1 MNQSTIAV
9 LFSFALY
16 ALYVLLPVL
25 PAVVI
30 YRMFPKTRVAVSG
43 PLSKL
48 SFKASGAF
56 AAYVVTVFLGY
67 SLVNQSLQLI
77 RNMSTPTWRV
87 QAYVNLLDADGNKIT
102 SSGLLQA
109 LRVQLKPDIVVP
121 AGKYVQV
128 TLSGEPSALPMLIF
142 HVPGFEDGIVNFNET
157 RVKRKPAEGIIEVDE
172 PVELKQPRTPYRA
185 NAGEVAVESAGG
197 PPPGM

>member
-87 QAYVNLLDADGNKIT
+87 QAHVNLVDANGNRIT
-102 SSGLLQA
+102 DSGLLQT
-109 LRVQLKPDIVVP
+109 LRVELKPDIVVP

-128 TLSGEPSALPMLIF
+128 TLSGEPSELPMLIF
-142 HVPGFEDGIVNFNET
+142 HVPGFEDGILNFNEA
-157 RVKRKPAEGIIEVDE
+157 RVRRKPSQGIIEVDD
-172 PVELKQPRTPYRA
+172 PVELKQPRRPYRPR
-185 NAGEVAVESAGG
+185 AGALAVEAAGG
-197 PPPGM
+197 PPPDM

>member
-1 MNQSTIAV
+1 MSQSTIAV

-77 RNMSTPTWRV
+77 RNSDTGQGVAGTVR
-87 QAYVNLLDADGNKIT
+87 QEISRNG
-102 SSGLLQA
+102 S
-109 LRVQLKPDIVVP
+109 P
-121 AGKYVQV
+121 AGRA
-128 TLSGEPSALPMLIF
+128 S
-142 HVPGFEDGIVNFNET
+142 
-157 RVKRKPAEGIIEVDE
+157 RV
-172 PVELKQPRTPYRA
+172 
-185 NAGEVAVESAGG
+185 
-197 PPPGM
+197 

>member
-1 MNQSTIAV
+1 MNHSTIAV

-87 QAYVNLLDADGNKIT
+87 QAHVDLLDANGNRI
-102 SSGLLQA
+102 SDPRLLDA
-109 LRVQLKPDIVVP
+109 LSVELKPDIVVP

-128 TLSGEPSALPMLIF
+128 TLSGEPSDLPMLIF
-142 HVPGFEDGIVNFNET
+142 HVPGFEDGIVNFNEARVT
-157 RVKRKPAEGIIEVDE
+157 RNPAAGLIGIDN

-185 NAGEVAVESAGG
+185 DAGDVAVEATGG
-197 PPPGM
+197 PPPDM